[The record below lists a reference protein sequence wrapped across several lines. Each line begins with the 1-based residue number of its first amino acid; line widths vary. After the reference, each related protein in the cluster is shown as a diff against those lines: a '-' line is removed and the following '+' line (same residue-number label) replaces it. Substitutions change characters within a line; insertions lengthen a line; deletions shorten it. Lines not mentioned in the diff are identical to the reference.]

1 MLPLYRKRLAL
12 LHAAA
17 AKVSRLALKE
27 KLLFLLPLLP
37 GDPSSKSR
45 AGGRGGLG
53 ARGGVKFEYNDI
65 NEAACRARRFCS
77 GGLFLSV

>member
-45 AGGRGGLG
+45 GGWLG